1 MDIKPSEKMSSLTAG
16 GMFKEVQEVGV
27 SLQSVNKF
35 EGGECSLHEML
46 ERARDFKKTRKQT
59 QRSRKKQLSG
69 GWLRLCHCYSYQ
81 AREQWKRPRSSGG
94 CVALYALVWVV
105 RHGSGRCQI
114 ISDGTN

>member
-1 MDIKPSEKMSSLTAG
+1 MSSLTAG

-35 EGGECSLHEML
+35 EGGECLLHEML

-69 GWLRLCHCYSYQ
+69 GCCAYAIAIHI
-81 AREQWKRPRSSGG
+81 KRGAVEAQEAA
-94 CVALYALVWVV
+94 VAVSRYMHLF
-105 RHGSGRCQI
+105 G
-114 ISDGTN
+114 